1 MLICPACG
9 EENPPRF
16 RLCGFCGT
24 PLQAAPSA
32 EVRKTV
38 TILFSDVAGSTA
50 MGEKLDPESLREVM
64 GRYFAVMSAAIE
76 RHGGTVEKFIGDA
89 VMAVFGLPQAHED
102 DALRAV
108 RAALDM
114 RTGLDA
120 LNEDLERRYGVTMAN
135 RTGVNTGEVV
145 TDEAAGNQRLA
156 TGDAVNVAA
165 RLEQAAPAMET
176 LLGALTHALVRDAV
190 EVEAV
195 EPLELKGKSERV
207 PAYRLLGLASRER
220 AAATPLIG
228 RADELGALRAAAA
241 AAGADGS
248 GRLVTVV
255 GEAGVGKSRLL
266 REFTDGL
273 EGSATVIRGRCL
285 PYGEGIT
292 FWPIAEAVRA
302 AAGITDADPIAA
314 AREKVLR
321 LAGGDAEVAER
332 VESAIGLV
340 PAVFAVE
347 ETFLGVRRLFE
358 ILAADGSLVVVL
370 DDVHWAEPTLLELVA
385 DVVERVDRPCLVVAT
400 ARPEYL
406 DREDAVPDGP
416 RAARIMLERL
426 GADAAAAMAEQLLG
440 EARVDPA
447 TVARIVTASDGNP
460 LFVEQMAAMLDE
472 HVPGTELD
480 VPPTILALL
489 AARLDRLAQPERA
502 VLEPAAVAGLTF
514 PRAAVTELVAEG
526 DREHVPERL
535 SSVERRRFIR
545 SHAAV
550 MGDPNSF
557 QFEHILVRDAVYRR
571 LLKRTRA
578 QMHERFVA
586 WADRVNGDRAAEYAE
601 ITAYHLEQA
610 HAYLAELGP
619 LDDHGRELGRRAGE
633 RLAGAGQR
641 AFARGDMH
649 AAAGL
654 LRRAVGL
661 MPELDADRLALLPDL
676 GEALMDLGEFAEAD
690 RVLAGAVAAAQATG
704 DHRLAAEAQLGRLLV
719 QLYGEEGEWGGRALR
734 EAERA
739 VRIFELVGDQ
749 VGLAKAWRIIG
760 SVHATALEY
769 GPATAAVERA
779 VACARLAGDTRQ
791 ERRNLGALTM
801 ACVFGPMPV
810 PEAIERCREIEA
822 ASGGDHRT
830 EGLALCA
837 AAQLEA
843 MRGSFD
849 EARALYVRARA
860 VLTDVGGS
868 MLGASTALDSSTVEM
883 LAGDHV
889 AAERDLRRDAELLE
903 AMGERYLLSTMEGV
917 RAQAL
922 IALGR
927 HGDAADACARAEAAA
942 AEDDVESQVLV
953 RSVRAE
959 LHLHEGRFAEA
970 ATAAAEADAL
980 LRGAEAPNIV
990 ADLAVVRARIA
1001 AAGGDRE
1008 TAGRELARAARLYRD
1023 KGNVVAEGR
1032 TAEVRAVLGLGP
1044 VTA

>member
-24 PLQAAPSA
+24 PLAPTPTA

-50 MGEKLDPESLREVM
+50 LGERLDPESLREVM

-114 RTGLDA
+114 RTGLDE
-120 LNEDLERRYGVTMAN
+120 LNADLERHYGVTMAN

-145 TDEAAGNQRLA
+145 TGEAAGNQRLA

-176 LLGALTHALVRDAV
+176 LLGELTHALVRDAV
-190 EVEAV
+190 EAVPV

-207 PAYRLLGLASRER
+207 PAYRLVGLASRER
-220 AAATPLIG
+220 TATTPLIG
-228 RADELGALRAAAA
+228 RTDELDALRSSVAEAEA
-241 AAGADGS
+241 AAG

-266 REFTDGL
+266 REFTEGL
-273 EGSATVIRGRCL
+273 EASAAVVHGRCL
-285 PYGEGIT
+285 PYGDGIT
-292 FWPIAEAVRA
+292 FWPIAEAVRG
-302 AAGITDADPIAA
+302 AAGITEDDATAA

-321 LAGGDAEVAER
+321 LAGGDVEVADR
-332 VESAIGLV
+332 VASAIGLV

-358 ILAADGSLVVVL
+358 ILAADRLLVVVL
-370 DDVHWAEPTLLELVA
+370 DDLHWAEPTLLELIA
-385 DVVERVDRPCLVVAT
+385 EVVERVRRPCLVVAT

-406 DREDAVPDGP
+406 DREDAVADGP
-416 RAARIMLERL
+416 GRTRLMLERL
-426 GADAAAAMAEQLLG
+426 PADAAAAMAGQLLG
-440 EARVDPA
+440 GGRVDPA
-447 TVARIVTASDGNP
+447 TVERIVTASDGNP

-472 HVPGTELD
+472 QAPGADLD

-514 PRAAVTELVAEG
+514 PRTAVAELVADE
-526 DREHVPERL
+526 DRPYVPDRL
-535 SSVERRRFIR
+535 AAVERRRFI
-545 SHAAV
+545 HAHSAV
-550 MGDPNSF
+550 MGDPNSY

-586 WADRVNGDRAAEYAE
+586 WADRVNGERAAEYAE

-619 LDDHGRELGRRAGE
+619 LDDHGLELGRRAGE

-641 AFARGDMH
+641 AFARGDMP

-654 LRRAVGL
+654 LRRAVDL
-661 MPELDADRLALLPDL
+661 MPTLDPDRLGLLPDL

-690 RVLAGAVAAAQATG
+690 RVLAGAIAAAETTG
-704 DHRLAAEAQLGRLLV
+704 DHRLGAEARLGRLLV
-719 QLYGEEGEWGGRALR
+719 QLYGDEQEWGPKALH
-734 EAERA
+734 EAERSI
-739 VRIFELVGDQ
+739 RIFELVGDQ
-749 VGLAKAWRIIG
+749 IGLAKAWRIMG
-760 SVHATALEY
+760 SIHATALRY
-769 GPATAAVERA
+769 GHATAAVERA
-779 VACARLAGDTRQ
+779 AACARQGGDLRQ
-791 ERRNLGALTM
+791 ERRLMGAFTM

-810 PEAIERCREIEA
+810 PAAIERCREIEA
-822 ASGGDHRT
+822 GSGGDHRT

-837 AAQLEA
+837 RAQLEA

-849 EARALYVRARA
+849 DARVLYARART

-868 MLGASTALDSSTVEM
+868 VLGASTALDSSTVEM
-883 LAGDHV
+883 LAGDHA
-889 AAERDLRRDAELLE
+889 AAERQLKRDSELLE

-922 IALGR
+922 IVLGR
-927 HGDAADACARAEAAA
+927 HDEAAAACARADEAAA
-942 AEDDVESQVLV
+942 ADDIESQVLV

-959 LHLHEGRFAEA
+959 LDLHAGRTAEA
-970 ATAAAEADAL
+970 AAAAAEADAL
-980 LRGAEAPNIV
+980 LRGAEAPTII
-990 ADLAVVRARIA
+990 ADLAVIRARVAA
-1001 AAGGDRE
+1001 AAGDLGGAD
-1008 TAGRELARAARLYRD
+1008 RELARAARLYRE
-1023 KGNVVAEGR
+1023 KGNVVSAGRVAEL
-1032 TAEVRAVLGLGP
+1032 RATLGLGS

>member
-385 DVVERVDRPCLVVAT
+385 DVVERVGRPCLVVAT

-514 PRAAVTELVAEG
+514 PRAAVTELVADG

-586 WADRVNGDRAAEYAE
+586 WADRINGDRAAEYAE

>member
-1 MLICPACG
+1 
-9 EENPPRF
+9 
-16 RLCGFCGT
+16 
-24 PLQAAPSA
+24 
-32 EVRKTV
+32 
-38 TILFSDVAGSTA
+38 

-108 RAALDM
+108 RAALEM
-114 RTGLDA
+114 RAGLDA

-190 EVEAV
+190 EVEPV

-207 PAYRLLGLASRER
+207 PAYRLVGLATRER
-220 AAATPLIG
+220 AAATPLVG
-228 RADELGALRAAAA
+228 RADELDRLRAAAA
-241 AAGADGS
+241 AAGSDGG

-273 EGSATVIRGRCL
+273 DGSAAVMHGRCL

-302 AAGITDADPIAA
+302 AAGIADDDATAA

-321 LAGGDAEVAER
+321 LAGGNVEVADR
-332 VESAIGLV
+332 VASAMGLV
-340 PAVFAVE
+340 QTVFAVE

-358 ILAADGSLVVVL
+358 ILAAARPLVVVL
-370 DDVHWAEPTLLELVA
+370 DDVHWAEPTLLELVG
-385 DVVERVDRPCLVVAT
+385 DVIERVHRPCLLVAT
-400 ARPEYL
+400 ARPEYV

-416 RAARIMLERL
+416 RAERIMLDRL
-426 GADAAAAMAEQLLG
+426 GADAAAEMARQLLG
-440 EARVDPA
+440 EGRLDPA
-447 TVARIVTASDGNP
+447 TVERIVTASDGNP

-472 HVPGTELD
+472 GVAGAELD

-502 VLEPAAVAGLTF
+502 VLEPAAVAGLMF
-514 PRAAVTELVAEG
+514 PRAAVTELVAEA
-526 DREHVPERL
+526 DRERVPERL
-535 SSVERRRFIR
+535 ATVERRRFIH

-550 MGDPNSF
+550 MGDPNSY

-586 WADRVNGDRAAEYAE
+586 WADRVNGERAAEYAE

-610 HAYLAELGP
+610 HAYLADLGP

-690 RVLAGAVAAAQATG
+690 RVLGGAIAAAQTTG
-704 DHRLAAEAQLGRLLV
+704 DHRLASEAQLGRLLV
-719 QLYGEEGEWGGRALR
+719 QLYNDEGEWGPRALR

-739 VRIFELVGDQ
+739 IRVFDLVGDQ
-749 VGLAKAWRIIG
+749 IGLAKAWRIIG
-760 SVHATALEY
+760 SVHAMALEY
-769 GPATAAVERA
+769 GPATVAVERA
-779 VACARLAGDTRQ
+779 IACARLAGDTRQ
-791 ERRNLGALTM
+791 ERRNMGTLTM
-801 ACVFGPMPV
+801 ACVYGPMPV

-837 AAQLEA
+837 RAQLEA
-843 MRGSFD
+843 MRGGFD
-849 EARALYVRARA
+849 EARALYARARA

-868 MLGASTALDSSTVEM
+868 VLGASTALDSSTVEM
-883 LAGDHV
+883 LAGDYA

-903 AMGERYLLSTMEGV
+903 EMGERYLLSTMEGV

-927 HGDAADACARAEAAA
+927 HEEAAEACARAEAAA
-942 AEDDVESQVLV
+942 AGDDIESQVLV

-959 LHLHEGRFAEA
+959 LHLQAGRSAEA

-980 LRGAEAPNIV
+980 LAGAEAPNIV

-1001 AAGGDRE
+1001 AAGGDL
-1008 TAGRELARAARLYRD
+1008 AAADRELSRAARLYGG
-1023 KGNVVAEGR
+1023 KGNVVGESRVAD
-1032 TAEVRAVLGLGP
+1032 VRAALGLGP
-1044 VTA
+1044 VAA

>member
-266 REFTDGL
+266 REFTDGR

-514 PRAAVTELVAEG
+514 PRAAVTELVADG

-586 WADRVNGDRAAEYAE
+586 WADRVNGDRGAEYAE

-719 QLYGEEGEWGGRALR
+719 QLYREEGEWGGRALR

-883 LAGDHV
+883 LAGDHA

>member
-120 LNEDLERRYGVTMAN
+120 LNEDLERRYGITMAN

-266 REFTDGL
+266 REFTDGR

-586 WADRVNGDRAAEYAE
+586 WADRVNGDRGAEYAE

-719 QLYGEEGEWGGRALR
+719 QLYREEGEWGGRALR

-883 LAGDHV
+883 LAGDHA

>member
-120 LNEDLERRYGVTMAN
+120 LNEDLERRYGITMAN

-266 REFTDGL
+266 REFTDGR

-514 PRAAVTELVAEG
+514 PRAAVTELVADG

-719 QLYGEEGEWGGRALR
+719 QLYREEGEWGGRALR

-883 LAGDHV
+883 LAGDHA

-959 LHLHEGRFAEA
+959 LHLHEGRFTEA